1 MCFRSSWCSAH
12 LTFCIWYGRSWI
24 PSASKPSMLLAKA
37 FGTAMPDDS
46 ASLNKALIVNDDKG
60 GSDRENVPSSAS
72 GALQGCRL
80 PAGSMPSSTILVDGC
95 ADSPKSARR
104 AQTAMW
110 TRQDFLRPPVHA
122 EASCLLSMNATAWTQ
137 RSLKSCVGRDE

>member
-1 MCFRSSWCSAH
+1 

-46 ASLNKALIVNDDKG
+46 ASRNKALIVNEDNG
-60 GSDRENVPSSAS
+60 GSDREKVPSSAS
-72 GALQGCRL
+72 GARHGCRL

-137 RSLKSCVGRDE
+137 RSLKSYVGRDE